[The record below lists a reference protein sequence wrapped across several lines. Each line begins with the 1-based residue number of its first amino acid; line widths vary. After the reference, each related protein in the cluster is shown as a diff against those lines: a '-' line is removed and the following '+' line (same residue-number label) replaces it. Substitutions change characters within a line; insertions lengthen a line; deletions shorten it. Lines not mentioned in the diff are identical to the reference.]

1 MVDLVWFIL
10 ILVNDYSFSSE
21 FKGFT
26 IMVLSINLADL
37 IFSMVAAAKARKGLM
52 YYYIFFGPISYQR
65 AFAKK
70 STAETEHVNLPPRF

>member
-21 FKGFT
+21 FKGYT

-65 AFAKK
+65 AFTKK
-70 STAETEHVNLPPRF
+70 STAETEPVNLPPRF